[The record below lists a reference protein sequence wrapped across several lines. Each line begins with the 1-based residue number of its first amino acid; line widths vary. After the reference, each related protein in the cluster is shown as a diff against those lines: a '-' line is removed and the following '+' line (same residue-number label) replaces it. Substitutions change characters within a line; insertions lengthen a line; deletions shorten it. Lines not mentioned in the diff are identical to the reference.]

1 MFPLQ
6 HLAPMVTL
14 GFEAVQ
20 TTMKVVLK
28 SVTTMP
34 GALCVMT
41 PGVLLMPTWPADSLD
56 SLPQVIIS
64 KSKVLGARLSE
75 QFNTVSVAGYAHIV
89 EDQVYIYLAVVYLH
103 CVH

>member
-1 MFPLQ
+1 MG
-6 HLAPMVTL
+6 TS

-41 PGVLLMPTWPADSLD
+41 PGVLLMLMWPADSLD
-56 SLPQVIIS
+56 SLQQVI
-64 KSKVLGARLSE
+64 V
-75 QFNTVSVAGYAHIV
+75 
-89 EDQVYIYLAVVYLH
+89 
-103 CVH
+103 